1 MHNRQAKDTG
11 HEKVMP
17 GDNMEQIINRRYPFS
32 ALPRTIT
39 VCTGL
44 GAGASTSVNNHPL
57 SGAENRGFGQSEDQ
71 VALFARLQFML

>member
-1 MHNRQAKDTG
+1 MHNKQTKDTG
-11 HEKVMP
+11 HEKRTP

-32 ALPRTIT
+32 VLPRTIT

-44 GAGASTSVNNHPL
+44 GAGASTSVKNHPL
-57 SGAENRGFGQSEDQ
+57 SGTENRWFGQSENQ